1 MRQKPIFN
9 VHEFTSDD
17 LERNMNEVM
26 ERIVRFQNEIVSIIQ
41 DDVAYEEAMG
51 DDNGY
56 TYAELIG
63 NDFDSLAMCIVR
75 AGLDLKRYKNDWIKT
90 KKENQELR
98 LKIWKMETEAK

>member
-1 MRQKPIFN
+1 MRQKPFFN

-26 ERIVRFQNEIVSIIQ
+26 ERIARFEDEIVSIIQ

-51 DDNGY
+51 DDGGY
-56 TYAELIG
+56 TYAELIS

-75 AGLDLKRYKNDWIKT
+75 AGLDLKRYKNDFIKT
-90 KKENQELR
+90 RKENEELR

>member
-17 LERNMNEVM
+17 LENNMNEVM

-51 DDNGY
+51 DDDGY

-75 AGLDLKRYKNDWIKT
+75 VGLDLKRYKNEWIKT
-90 KKENQELR
+90 AEENRKLR
-98 LKIWKMETEAK
+98 LKILKMETEAK